1 MEKRCARLTCAFFE
15 ECEDIRDGYIFA
27 KVRVVER
34 SAFAW
39 IVADGW
45 EGVNGR
51 VLEDVFGRMDDL
63 ILCVGSWSE
72 EKMFHSYND
81 MLESVCKNHIQ
92 IFFFWYFILR

>member
-1 MEKRCARLTCAFFE
+1 M
-15 ECEDIRDGYIFA
+15 
-27 KVRVVER
+27 ER
-34 SAFAW
+34 SGFAR

-72 EKMFHSYND
+72 EKMFHHGIVIMICWRVFARITSRF
-81 MLESVCKNHIQ
+81 S
-92 IFFFWYFILR
+92 FFGILF